1 MQITRLN
8 VRIQIQEAVSVQDAI
23 GNWCDDWQV
32 LYGCYAAVDSRGQ
45 SGGEVQVAGM
55 TIDHS
60 DLIFTLRYSPRLK
73 DLTTTRH
80 RLIFEGD
87 IYDIQ
92 RIDWMNYNNQT
103 IKLYA
108 KKVVR

>member
-1 MQITRLN
+1 MKVTRFN
-8 VRIQIQEAVSVQDAI
+8 VRIRIEEAVAVQDAI
-23 GNWCDDWQV
+23 GNWQDNWQF

-60 DLIFTLRYSPRLK
+60 DLIFTIRYSPRLK
-73 DLTTTRH
+73 SLTTTHH
-80 RLIFEGD
+80 RLVFEGE

-92 RIDWMNYNNQT
+92 RIDWMNYQNKT